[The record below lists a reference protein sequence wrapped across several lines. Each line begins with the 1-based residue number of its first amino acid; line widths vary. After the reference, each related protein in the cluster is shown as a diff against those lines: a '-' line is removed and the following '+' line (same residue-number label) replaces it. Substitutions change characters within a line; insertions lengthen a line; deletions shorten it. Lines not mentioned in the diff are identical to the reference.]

1 MPNLSAR
8 GVRMLK
14 PRTVV
19 HNLPIYHPPLGG
31 RQGLRLDFNENTVG
45 CSPRVLE
52 RIRNIDFEDIARYP
66 EREPVET
73 IAAEHLGV
81 KPQELLLTNGVDEAI
96 HLICQTYL
104 EADDEALIVVPT
116 FAMYEIFASATGA
129 RVNKIPAGKDF
140 SFPTE
145 AVLRNITSRTR
156 LVAMAN
162 PNNPTGAAVSIEDVL
177 LVARSAPNAAIL
189 IDEAYYEFN
198 GETAVRR
205 WGDYPNLFVA
215 RTFSKAYGLAG
226 LRAGVLMGSEIA
238 MDAVR
243 KVASPYSVNAVAL
256 VCLPEALADGSYVD
270 SYVREVREGRARL
283 HEELGRLGIPFWPSR
298 ANFVLLHMGAANS
311 AFIRGMSERG
321 ILVRDRSRDPGCE
334 GCVRITLGSREQ
346 TNQLLAA
353 LRDVVGKIGASRQ
366 EVRS

>member
-1 MPNLSAR
+1 
-8 GVRMLK
+8 MLK
-14 PRTVV
+14 PRSVV
-19 HNLPIYHPPLGG
+19 HRLPSYHPPLGG

-52 RIRNIDFEDIARYP
+52 RVRNMGLEELARYP
-66 EREPVET
+66 EREPVEA
-73 IAAEHLGV
+73 IVAQHFGV

-104 EADDEALIVVPT
+104 EGDDEVLLVVPT

-129 RVNKIPAGKDF
+129 RIRKIPAGKKF

-145 AVLRNITSRTR
+145 AVMHNLTPRTR
-156 LVAMAN
+156 LIALAN
-162 PNNPTGAAVSIEDVL
+162 PNNPTGASVSMDDIL
-177 LVARSAPNAAIL
+177 LLARSAPDAAIL
-189 IDEAYYEFN
+189 IDEAYYEFH
-198 GETAVRR
+198 GETALRR
-205 WGDYPNLFVA
+205 WSDCPNLFVA

-226 LRAGVLMGSEIA
+226 LRAGLLMGGAIA
-238 MDAVR
+238 MEAVR

-256 VCLPEALADGSYVD
+256 ACLPEALSDRDYVEG
-270 SYVREVREGRARL
+270 YVREVCAGRPRL
-283 HEELGRLGIPFWPSR
+283 QEELDRLGIPFWPSR
-298 ANFVLLHMGAANS
+298 ANFVLLYMGAANS
-311 AFIRGMSERG
+311 AFIRGMRERG

-353 LRDVVGKIGASRQ
+353 LRDVVAGLRNPRQ
-366 EVRS
+366 EVHP